1 MRLPIQYALTW
12 PERKAGPA
20 KKLDFSQAFRLDF
33 EPPDEARFPAL
44 QLGTEVAR
52 RGGTAG
58 AVLNAANEAAVE
70 LFLNGRIRFTQIAAA
85 CRAVV
90 DAHPYEPQPTL
101 ARLLALDKW
110 AREEVIRWTG
120 C

>member
-1 MRLPIQYALTW
+1 
-12 PERKAGPA
+12 
-20 KKLDFSQAFRLDF
+20 
-33 EPPDEARFPAL
+33 
-44 QLGTEVAR
+44 
-52 RGGTAG
+52 
-58 AVLNAANEAAVE
+58 